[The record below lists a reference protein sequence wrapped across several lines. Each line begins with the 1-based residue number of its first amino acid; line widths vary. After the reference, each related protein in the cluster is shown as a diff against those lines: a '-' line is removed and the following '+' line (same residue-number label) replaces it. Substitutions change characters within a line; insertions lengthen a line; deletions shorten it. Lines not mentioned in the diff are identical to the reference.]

1 MTPDPKHPIAFIR
14 WLMKEQDLA
23 FSPHVLAQIAAEQ
36 AKAGRERQSSQ
47 FEAERARYALAAT
60 EDSPPGR
67 RAAMAAVPDAAAVRR
82 RRQIA
87 ERRTAADARAEL
99 CARQRGI
106 DNW

>member
-1 MTPDPKHPIAFIR
+1 MAPDPKYPIAFIR

-36 AKAGRERQSSQ
+36 AKAERERQSSQ
-47 FEAERARYALAAT
+47 FEAERARYAMAAT
-60 EDSPPGR
+60 EDSPGR
-67 RAAMAAVPDAAAVRR
+67 RAAMAAVPDAAEVRR

-87 ERRTAADARAEL
+87 ERRTAADARADL